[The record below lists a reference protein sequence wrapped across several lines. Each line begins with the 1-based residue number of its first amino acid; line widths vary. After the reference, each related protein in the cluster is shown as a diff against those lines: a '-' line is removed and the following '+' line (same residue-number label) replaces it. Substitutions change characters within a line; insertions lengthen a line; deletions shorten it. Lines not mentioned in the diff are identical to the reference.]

1 MNSNSKKL
9 DKINHVINSLLKEG
23 IVKSVKLLDDG
34 EFYSVVAEVNNNYSY
49 SIHPELIKVQVEN
62 FLQMVNKQWIKIDK
76 DIDDI
81 DLIFVD
87 ETNKLNESVGT
98 RMKDLS
104 QDDIDR
110 LENAL
115 NKFMPKYFD
124 WWVDSKV
131 TFCDYSKAK
140 DSQLIII
147 ETELKVL
154 DDWFHKSFREYY
166 HSQNFPDISE
176 EGLDLGFIIGPKLS
190 KEINEK
196 VKFIAQSVFGEIF
209 KLLFQASIVEL
220 VDRDDIPDK
229 ILDEQLT
236 KPNDVSILKDYKK
249 IIFTGNTH
257 QELGLSRIETPQTL
271 LDKVNKNFSIPVFRL
286 SSSGYDFPVYRLE
299 GKLKLNNKEYIID
312 LRPETG
318 TKFALIGT
326 IKIPIN

>member
-23 IVKSVKLLDDG
+23 IVKSLKLLDEG
-34 EFYSVVAEVNNNYSY
+34 EFYSVVAEVNNSYSY
-49 SIHPELIKVQVEN
+49 SMHPELIKVQVEN
-62 FLQMVNKQWIKIDK
+62 FLQMIDKQWIKIDK

-87 ETNKLNESVGT
+87 ETKKLNESVST
-98 RMKDLS
+98 RRKDLS
-104 QDDIDR
+104 QNDIKR

-115 NKFMPKYFD
+115 NKYMPKYFD
-124 WWVDSKV
+124 WWVDSEI
-131 TFCDYSKAK
+131 TYCDYSKDK
-140 DSQLIII
+140 NSNLIII

-154 DDWFHKSFREYY
+154 DEWAHESFREYY
-166 HSQNFPDISE
+166 YSQNFPDIDE
-176 EGLDLGFIIGPKLS
+176 EGLDLGYIIGPKLS

-196 VKFIAQSVFGEIF
+196 VKFIAQSVLGEIF

-220 VDRDDIPDK
+220 VDREDIPDK

-236 KPNDVSILKDYKK
+236 KPNDVSILKDYNK
-249 IIFTGNTH
+249 ITFTGNTH

-286 SSSGYDFPVYRLE
+286 NSAGYDFPVYRLE
-299 GKLKLNNKEYIID
+299 GKFKHNNKEYIID
-312 LRPETG
+312 LRPEMG
-318 TKFALIGT
+318 KNFALIGT
-326 IKIPIN
+326 IKIPIK